1 MSAQLTSVQQ
11 ESIYH
16 LFSAKDSF
24 FVIPD
29 YQRPYAWEDDKCSTL
44 WDDIC
49 SFALPDRDFH
59 SNDDEYF

>member
-1 MSAQLTSVQQ
+1 MSAHLTSVQQ

-29 YQRPYAWEDDKCSTL
+29 YQRPYAGKMMNAPHFGM
-44 WDDIC
+44 I
-49 SFALPDRDFH
+49 FAVLRCLTEIFIAMMM
-59 SNDDEYF
+59 NIF